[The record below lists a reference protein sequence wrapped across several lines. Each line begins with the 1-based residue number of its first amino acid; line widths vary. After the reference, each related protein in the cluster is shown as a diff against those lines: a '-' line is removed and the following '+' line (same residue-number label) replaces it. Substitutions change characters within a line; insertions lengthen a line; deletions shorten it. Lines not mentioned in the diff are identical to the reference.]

1 MEIEFDSKCDEDVLI
16 NWYFCIRIFAF
27 VMALKNI
34 LYVQKSLSKSEFPIY
49 ERISVYQIIS

>member
-34 LYVQKSLSKSEFPIY
+34 LYVQKSLSKSEFPMKEYLCIK
-49 ERISVYQIIS
+49 